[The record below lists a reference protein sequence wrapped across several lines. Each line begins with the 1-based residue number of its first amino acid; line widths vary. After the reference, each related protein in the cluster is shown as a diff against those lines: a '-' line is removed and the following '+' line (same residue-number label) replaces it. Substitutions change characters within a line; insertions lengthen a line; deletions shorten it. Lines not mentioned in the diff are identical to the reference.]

1 MTSQEK
7 QIDRERGSAGD
18 HRETETVGGSATQH
32 KVLTIPHSAPTAQR
46 PSHSAVARRATRPAI
61 IVNDRNVL
69 VRPDLTD
76 QFVR

>member
-1 MTSQEK
+1 MTSRGK
-7 QIDRERGSAGD
+7 QI
-18 HRETETVGGSATQH
+18 ETEREVVLAIIAKQKQLVVLQH
-32 KVLTIPHSAPTAQR
+32 YKVLTIPHSTPTAQR